1 LSQDKISPAP
11 AALLAAVFLIVHP
24 PAFGASPA
32 QAQSALNPAAADKE
46 TDPLVLRKLE
56 WFQDLK
62 FGLMMHWGPYSQ
74 WGVVESWTL
83 CSEDEPWCRR
93 TIPDYCE
100 YKRRYEALPKT
111 FNPVKFA
118 PEKWAAA
125 AARAGMR
132 YVVFTTKHHD
142 GFCMFDTRQT
152 DYKITSADCPFHTN
166 PDADVTRAIFD
177 AFRAKDFGV
186 GAYFSKPDWHS
197 PDYWAPEWAT
207 PDRNVNYRVD
217 RYPERWERFK
227 AYTRR
232 QIEELMTGYGPVDI
246 LWLDGGWV
254 SPANGQDIDM
264 AKIAAV
270 ARAHQPGLIIAD
282 RTVGGRYENYQTP
295 EQQIP
300 DQPLDGPWETCM
312 TMATQWSYR
321 ADDVYKPARDFVR
334 TLVEVVAKGGNL
346 LLNIGPSPEGE
357 LPPVSL
363 ERLAEIGAWLDVN
376 GRAIYG
382 TRPIPP
388 YAETNIRFTSRP
400 DGTVFAIYLAGP
412 QEYAPPAEIA
422 LAALTPRRG
431 TKVVLLGCPDPVR
444 WERVGSKTVFRLPKS
459 ALKNP
464 PGRYAWTLKF
474 AKG

>member
-1 LSQDKISPAP
+1 VKRLTTLAAAGLLALAAPAPGATRQTEPAAAP
-11 AALLAAVFLIVHP
+11 AAR
-24 PAFGASPA
+24 
-32 QAQSALNPAAADKE
+32 E

-100 YKRRYEALPKT
+100 YKRRYEALPGT

-118 PEKWAAA
+118 PERWAEA

-142 GFCMFDTRQT
+142 GFCMFDTKQT
-152 DYKITSADCPFHTN
+152 AYKITAEDCPFHVH
-166 PDADVTRAIFD
+166 PKADVTKAIFD
-177 AFRAKDFGV
+177 AFRAEGFGV
-186 GAYFSKPDWHS
+186 GAYFSKADWHA

-207 PDRNVNYRVD
+207 PDRNVNYRID
-217 RYPERWERFK
+217 RYPERWARFK
-227 AYTRR
+227 AFTYS
-232 QIEELMTGYGPVDI
+232 QIEELMSSYGPVDI

-254 SPANGQDIDM
+254 CPANGQDIEM
-264 AKIAAV
+264 AKIAAM
-270 ARAHQPGLIIAD
+270 ARRHQPGLIIAD

-300 DQPLDGPWETCM
+300 EKPLDGPWETCM
-312 TMATQWSYR
+312 TMAGQWSYNPKD
-321 ADDVYKPARDFVR
+321 AYKPARDIIR
-334 TLVEVVAKGGNL
+334 MLVEVVAKGGNY

-357 LPPVSL
+357 LPPDSL
-363 ERLAEIGAWLDVN
+363 KRLEEIGAWMKVN

-382 TRPIPP
+382 TRPIAP
-388 YAETNIRFTSRP
+388 YGEGKLRYTSLK
-400 DGTVFAIYLAGP
+400 DGTVFAFYVAGP
-412 QEYAPPAEIA
+412 GEDLPPAELA
-422 LAALTPRRG
+422 LASLRPKKG
-431 TKVVLLGCPDPVR
+431 SKVSMLGCAEPVR
-444 WERVGSKTVFRLPKS
+444 WDSAGTGAVFHVPASAMKTPPCRYVWVF
-459 ALKNP
+459 
-464 PGRYAWTLKF
+464 KF
-474 AKG
+474 TKD

>member
-1 LSQDKISPAP
+1 MSLKNKRTPLAA
-11 AALLAAVFLIVHP
+11 AALLALA
-24 PAFGASPA
+24 A
-32 QAQSALNPAAADKE
+32 SALGMNRQTEPAATADKE

-118 PEKWAAA
+118 PERWAEA

-142 GFCMFDTRQT
+142 GFCMFDTKQT
-152 DYKITSADCPFHTN
+152 GYKITAADVPFSVH
-166 PDADVTRAIFD
+166 PQADVTRAIFD
-177 AFRAKDFGV
+177 AFRAKGFGV
-186 GAYFSKPDWHS
+186 GAYFSKADWHS

-207 PDRNVNYRVD
+207 PDRNVNYKIA
-217 RYPERWERFK
+217 RYPGRWEKFK
-227 AYTRR
+227 AFTFN
-232 QIEELMTGYGPVDI
+232 QIEELMSGYGPVDI

-254 SPANGQDIDM
+254 CPANGQDIDM
-264 AKIAAV
+264 AKIAAM
-270 ARAHQPGLIIAD
+270 ARGHQPGLIIAD
-282 RTVGGRYENYQTP
+282 RTVGGRYENYRTP

-300 DQPLDGPWETCM
+300 DAPLDGPWETCM
-312 TMATQWSYR
+312 TMAGQWSYNP
-321 ADDVYKPARDFVR
+321 DDVYKPARDIIR
-334 TLVEVVAKGGNL
+334 MLVEVASKGGNY

-357 LPPVSL
+357 LPPESL
-363 ERLAEIGAWLDVN
+363 KRLEEIGAWMKVN

-382 TRPIPP
+382 TRPVAP
-388 YAETNIRFTSRP
+388 YGEGKVRYTSLK
-400 DGTVFAIYLAGP
+400 DGTVFAFYMADEG
-412 QEYAPPAEIA
+412 EDAPPAA
-422 LAALTPRRG
+422 VTLTSLRPKTG
-431 TKVVLLGCPDPVR
+431 SKVSMLGSAGGVR
-444 WERVGSKTVFRLPKS
+444 WESRGAGAVLHVTTPVRK
-459 ALKNP
+459 AP
-464 PGRYAWTLKF
+464 PCRYVWVLQF
-474 AKG
+474 IKG

>member
-1 LSQDKISPAP
+1 MIDAKRLRTFLVCLGLLIS
-11 AALLAAVFLIVHP
+11 
-24 PAFGASPA
+24 S
-32 QAQSALNPAAADKE
+32 PAAADLAAQTAPAGDKE
-46 TDPLVLRKLE
+46 TDPLVLHKLE

-118 PEKWAAA
+118 PERWAEATA
-125 AARAGMR
+125 QAGMR

-142 GFCMFDTRQT
+142 GFCMFDTKQT
-152 DYKITSADCPFHTN
+152 DYKITSADCPFHVN
-166 PDADVTRAIFD
+166 PKADVTKAVFD
-177 AFRAKDFGV
+177 AFRAKGLGV

-207 PDRNVNYRVD
+207 PDRNVNYRIE
-217 RYPERWERFK
+217 RYPERWEKFK
-227 AYTRR
+227 TFTFNE
-232 QIEELMTGYGPVDI
+232 IEELMSGYGPIDI

-254 SPANGQDIDM
+254 SPANGQDIGM
-264 AKIAAV
+264 AGIAAM
-270 ARAHQPGLIIAD
+270 ARGRRPGLIIAD
-282 RTVGGRYENYQTP
+282 RTVGGRFENYKTP
-295 EQQIP
+295 EQEIP
-300 DQPLDGPWETCM
+300 EKPLDGPWETCM

-321 ADDVYKPARDFVR
+321 ADDVYKPARDLIR
-334 TLVEVVAKGGNL
+334 MLVEVVAKGGNY

-357 LPPVSL
+357 LPPESL
-363 ERLAEIGAWLDVN
+363 KRLAEIGAWMKIN
-376 GRAIYG
+376 GQAIYG

-388 YAETNIRFTSRP
+388 YGETKIRYTSRP
-400 DGTVFAIYLAGP
+400 DGSVYAIYLADP
-412 QEYAPPAEIA
+412 DEPAPPAKIM
-422 LAALTPRRG
+422 LYSLSPRKG
-431 TKVVLLGCPDPVR
+431 SAVALLGCGDPVR
-444 WERVGSKTVFRLPKS
+444 WEKVGQGTLLYLPES

-464 PGRYAWTLKF
+464 PCRHAWAFKF
-474 AKG
+474 NKG